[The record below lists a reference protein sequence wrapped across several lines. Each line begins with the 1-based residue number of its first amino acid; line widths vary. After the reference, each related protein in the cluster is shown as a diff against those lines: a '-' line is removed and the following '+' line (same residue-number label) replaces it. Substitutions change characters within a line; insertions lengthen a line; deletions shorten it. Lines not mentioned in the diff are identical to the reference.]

1 MLKNASKYSSDH
13 TRHLCL
19 LNHFAGCMKNSKLR
33 PKSSKSVKFEASD
46 RQWTPSRRA
55 CDPSLGSSCG
65 AHRGPPL
72 TTEIRIIFKPPTTM
86 IMMRNILENQGRSMC
101 IECVRTSTA
110 SVIMKGLSS
119 KMMAPTAASA
129 AAKLASSCTVQ
140 RTCMT
145 AAHSRHCW
153 PRLRATCPAASTADC
168 HPRTVAAAQR
178 SLEGVP
184 ACAASGLKY
193 GCTRLHLRVLYRYCI
208 QPQYVLSHC
217 RRMGASS

>member
-1 MLKNASKYSSDH
+1 
-13 TRHLCL
+13 
-19 LNHFAGCMKNSKLR
+19 
-33 PKSSKSVKFEASD
+33 
-46 RQWTPSRRA
+46 
-55 CDPSLGSSCG
+55 
-65 AHRGPPL
+65 
-72 TTEIRIIFKPPTTM
+72 M

-153 PRLRATCPAASTADC
+153 PRMRATCPAASTADC
-168 HPRTVAAAQR
+168 HPRTVAAAHR

-193 GCTRLHLRVLYRYCI
+193 GCTRLHLRV
-208 QPQYVLSHC
+208 PVLHTATICMYFHTAEGWGQAAELRSKQLDIISPPGFLFPIYSIGHL
-217 RRMGASS
+217 AAID

>member
-1 MLKNASKYSSDH
+1 
-13 TRHLCL
+13 
-19 LNHFAGCMKNSKLR
+19 
-33 PKSSKSVKFEASD
+33 
-46 RQWTPSRRA
+46 
-55 CDPSLGSSCG
+55 
-65 AHRGPPL
+65 
-72 TTEIRIIFKPPTTM
+72 M

-101 IECVRTSTA
+101 IECVRTSTV

-119 KMMAPTAASA
+119 KMMAPTAA

-153 PRLRATCPAASTADC
+153 PRMRATCPAARTADC
-168 HPRTVAAAQR
+168 HPRTVAAAHR

-193 GCTRLHLRVLYRYCI
+193 GCTRLHLPVLHTATIVSLLRARTG
-208 QPQYVLSHC
+208 YVLSHC
-217 RRMGASS
+217 RRMGASSWAEVSATGYYFSTWIFISNLQPV

>member
-1 MLKNASKYSSDH
+1 MHEKF
-13 TRHLCL
+13 T
-19 LNHFAGCMKNSKLR
+19 KLR
-33 PKSSKSVKFEASD
+33 PKSSKSPKFEASD

-119 KMMAPTAASA
+119 KMMAPTAA
-129 AAKLASSCTVQ
+129 AAKLAASCTVQ

-153 PRLRATCPAASTADC
+153 PRLRATCPAASTPDC
-168 HPRTVAAAQR
+168 HPRTGSSTAT
-178 SLEGVP
+178 VP
-184 ACAASGLKY
+184 GRGACLCCLGTQVRLY
-193 GCTRLHLRVLYRYCI
+193 QVRLHLPVLHTCAPV
-208 QPQYVLSHC
+208 QPQSVLSHC
-217 RRMGASS
+217 RRMVASS